1 MKDMRSIGNKSIF
14 GEYSMDENRVT
25 AALLH
30 IIRLC
35 GIKLVKDLNIDKQP
49 HTIFKLGH
57 CVPIS
62 IRHSEPNAFARKQR
76 YTTIDKLITAKDTS
90 ELK

>member
-1 MKDMRSIGNKSIF
+1 MKDMRFIGNKSIF

-35 GIKLVKDLNIDKQP
+35 CIELVKDLK
-49 HTIFKLGH
+49 
-57 CVPIS
+57 
-62 IRHSEPNAFARKQR
+62 KQR
-76 YTTIDKLITAKDTS
+76 YTTIDILITAKDTS
-90 ELK
+90 EL

>member
-1 MKDMRSIGNKSIF
+1 MKDMKSIGNKSIF

-25 AALLH
+25 VALLH

-35 GIKLVKDLNIDKQP
+35 GVELVKDLK
-49 HTIFKLGH
+49 
-57 CVPIS
+57 
-62 IRHSEPNAFARKQR
+62 KQR

>member
-14 GEYSMDENRVT
+14 GENSMDENRVT

-35 GIKLVKDLNIDKQP
+35 GIALVKDLKKP
-49 HTIFKLGH
+49 
-57 CVPIS
+57 
-62 IRHSEPNAFARKQR
+62 R
-76 YTTIDKLITAKDTS
+76 YTTIDKLIMVKDTA
-90 ELK
+90 EL

>member
-1 MKDMRSIGNKSIF
+1 MKDMRSIGNKSIL

-35 GIKLVKDLNIDKQP
+35 GIELVK
-49 HTIFKLGH
+49 
-57 CVPIS
+57 
-62 IRHSEPNAFARKQR
+62 
-76 YTTIDKLITAKDTS
+76 
-90 ELK
+90 ELKK

>member
-14 GEYSMDENRVT
+14 WEYSMDENRVT
-25 AALLH
+25 TALLH

-35 GIKLVKDLNIDKQP
+35 VIELVKDLK
-49 HTIFKLGH
+49 
-57 CVPIS
+57 
-62 IRHSEPNAFARKQR
+62 KQR

-90 ELK
+90 EL

>member
-14 GEYSMDENRVT
+14 WEYSMDENRVT

-35 GIKLVKDLNIDKQP
+35 VIELVKDLK
-49 HTIFKLGH
+49 
-57 CVPIS
+57 
-62 IRHSEPNAFARKQR
+62 KQR
-76 YTTIDKLITAKDTS
+76 YTTIDKLITAKYI
-90 ELK
+90 LIQKFLIR

>member
-35 GIKLVKDLNIDKQP
+35 VIELVKDLK
-49 HTIFKLGH
+49 
-57 CVPIS
+57 
-62 IRHSEPNAFARKQR
+62 KQR

>member
-14 GEYSMDENRVT
+14 REYSMDENRVT

-35 GIKLVKDLNIDKQP
+35 GIELVKDLK
-49 HTIFKLGH
+49 
-57 CVPIS
+57 
-62 IRHSEPNAFARKQR
+62 KQR
-76 YTTIDKLITAKDTS
+76 YTTR
-90 ELK
+90 